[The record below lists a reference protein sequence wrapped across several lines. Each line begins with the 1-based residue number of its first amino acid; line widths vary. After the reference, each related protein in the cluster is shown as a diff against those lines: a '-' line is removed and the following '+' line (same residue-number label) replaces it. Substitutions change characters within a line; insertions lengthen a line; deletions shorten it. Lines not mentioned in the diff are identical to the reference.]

1 MSAFLGMN
9 FEDNG
14 VEKEVFLNSGYIG
27 RCFFLQINSPVETD
41 TIRIK
46 IKIKYNIR
54 DFILYIFS
62 FVNVLSFL
70 LGQPYLYFKKKL

>member
-14 VEKEVFLNSGYIG
+14 AEKEAFSNFGYIG
-27 RCFFLQINSPVETD
+27 RCPFLQINSPVETD
-41 TIRIK
+41 TIRITMK
-46 IKIKYNIR
+46 MKYNIR

-62 FVNVLSFL
+62 FVNVEELFSGGPLPLS
-70 LGQPYLYFKKKL
+70 